1 MGISERRSS
10 VIGTEEVGKEGVAA
24 AKGEEANAGIVEVE
38 ECDELGRERRRVEI
52 CKGGSIG
59 LYMEVKL
66 RGEGGRK
73 PG

>member
-1 MGISERRSS
+1 M
-10 VIGTEEVGKEGVAA
+10 AA